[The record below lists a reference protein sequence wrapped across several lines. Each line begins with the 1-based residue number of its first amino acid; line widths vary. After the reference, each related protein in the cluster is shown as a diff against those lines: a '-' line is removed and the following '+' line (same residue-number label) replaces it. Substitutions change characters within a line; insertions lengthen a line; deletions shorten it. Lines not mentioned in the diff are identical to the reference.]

1 MSAGGED
8 FIKLNALRVE
18 ALYNNSATPV
28 AVTLTGC
35 VVLFFVLLNKQNLFP
50 AILWLTLLLIVSA
63 IRYYTVM
70 RYHAS
75 SKAPENYN
83 YWLTIFLTGTICSG
97 TILGS
102 TAYIFIVGDDIIN
115 AGLLTMFI
123 LVLNSG
129 SIGIYS
135 AFMRVYYG
143 YNIPAIL
150 PLIVYMLSS
159 NNVQLNKLGIIF
171 IAFIVFIFV
180 IQYHAHRIMNQM
192 ISVKLDNR
200 NLLDSYEHDQ
210 SKLHIL
216 ERMYN
221 TNLQELK
228 VVKNELASCREKL
241 KRNNE

>member
-1 MSAGGED
+1 M
-8 FIKLNALRVE
+8 
-18 ALYNNSATPV
+18 
-28 AVTLTGC
+28 
-35 VVLFFVLLNKQNLFP
+35 P
-50 AILWLTLLLIVSA
+50 A
-63 IRYYTVM
+63 
-70 RYHAS
+70 
-75 SKAPENYN
+75 
-83 YWLTIFLTGTICSG
+83 
-97 TILGS
+97 
-102 TAYIFIVGDDIIN
+102 
-115 AGLLTMFI
+115 
-123 LVLNSG
+123 
-129 SIGIYS
+129 
-135 AFMRVYYG
+135 
-143 YNIPAIL
+143 AIL